1 MSLEELRQKLSP
13 DVQAGTPLAPLTTFR
28 IGGPAEFFF
37 EAKTADDAVRAV
49 SVAAELGLSYYI
61 LGGGSNLLIADE
73 GVKGLVVRMANRGV
87 SVEGDRLIA
96 EAGATPGLAAMKAV
110 EAGLGGLE
118 WAAAL
123 PGTIG
128 GAIRG
133 NAGCFGGEMKDCVET
148 VRVLAD
154 GRDAVM
160 SNADCQF
167 GYRDS
172 AFKHRT
178 GLVILSAVL
187 KLKPGADKAAGQ
199 ALMQKI
205 VLEKKDKQPVESFT
219 AGCMFTNWK
228 PNNPDDVDIL
238 RRSLDLNKEE
248 VIPVTPQGTVPAGWI
263 IDRAQLKGMKMGHI
277 SISPKHGNFFVNDG
291 QGTASEVIALAA
303 AVKMKVR
310 DMTHGVVQFL
320 EEVEYVGF

>member
-1 MSLEELRQKLSP
+1 MTIEELRQRIGP

-49 SVAAELGLSYYI
+49 RVCAELQLAYYV
-61 LGGGSNLLIADE
+61 LGGGSNLLVSDE
-73 GVKGLVVRMANRGV
+73 GVKGLVIRMANRGV
-87 SVEGDRLIA
+87 SVDGDKLLVD
-96 EAGATPGLAAMKAV
+96 AGATPGLAAMKAA

-118 WAAAL
+118 WASAL

-154 GRDAVM
+154 GRDADM
-160 SNADCQF
+160 TNADCQF

-187 KLKPGADKAAGQ
+187 RLKPGADKAASQ

-205 VLEKKDKQPVESFT
+205 VLEKKDKQPVEYFT

-228 PNNPDDVDIL
+228 PNSPDEINIL
-238 RRSLDLNKEE
+238 RGSLDLNKEE
-248 VIPVTPQGTVPAGWI
+248 VIPVTAQGTVPAGWI
-263 IDRAQLKGMKMGHI
+263 IDRAQLKEMKMGHI
-277 SISPKHGNFFVNDG
+277 SISPKHGNFFINDG
-291 QGTASEVIALAA
+291 RGTASEVIALAA

>member
-277 SISPKHGNFFVNDG
+277 SISPKHGNFFINDG